1 MITVNDV
8 LQVFR
13 RRIGDTETPYTYEDN
28 LLIGYIQ
35 DGISQVEMDWSRGIG
50 VTITIIDD
58 TVVPPTTTIEF
69 DTNYELQNIDAQLFA
84 IKAHYII
91 TLTTKSKADR
101 DNFRMVKGRL
111 TLDNTNQADDHA
123 ETLRL
128 LDAEY
133 KRTLFLI
140 KNGGL
145 ANKGVRVE

>member
-1 MITVNDV
+1 
-8 LQVFR
+8 
-13 RRIGDTETPYTYEDN
+13 
-28 LLIGYIQ
+28 
-35 DGISQVEMDWSRGIG
+35 
-50 VTITIIDD
+50 
-58 TVVPPTTTIEF
+58 VPPTTTTEF

-133 KRTLFLI
+133 RRTLFLI